1 MFVPYQPG
9 QSHRFSD
16 ALARGAS
23 PFECSTTPLMRA
35 QKESFRAPPLGCGAF
50 KSLPVS
56 RLYFARP
63 LAVNPA
69 PFDTESFSPRPT
81 AKDGFFAM
89 AYQQEFFA
97 DPPVFILA
105 VFADCL
111 KASAV
116 GAPFVPGLRIFSP
129 DPLAILCFFA
139 KMFAYKPFFI
149 NYQQDFVLPPLL

>member
-1 MFVPYQPG
+1 L
-9 QSHRFSD
+9 SR
-16 ALARGAS
+16 
-23 PFECSTTPLMRA
+23 PFC
-35 QKESFRAPPLGCGAF
+35 
-50 KSLPVS
+50 VS
-56 RLYFARP
+56 
-63 LAVNPA
+63 PA
-69 PFDTESFSPRPT
+69 PCFVDSFSPRPT

-89 AYQQEFFA
+89 IYQQ
-97 DPPVFILA
+97 DLVLPPVFILA
-105 VFADCL
+105 VFADSR